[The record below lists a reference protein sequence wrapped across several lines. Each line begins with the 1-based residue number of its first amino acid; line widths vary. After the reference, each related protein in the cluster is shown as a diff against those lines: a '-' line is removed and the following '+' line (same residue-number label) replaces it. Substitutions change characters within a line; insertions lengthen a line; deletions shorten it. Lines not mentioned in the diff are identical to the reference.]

1 MIRVIRAALGI
12 AALAPALVLAQ
23 TKGDSASKKKPAD
36 PAKLLEKATALPLF
50 ASRGTLEFTLVA
62 DFRAISRDR
71 DTLSTKRYPGA
82 IKIAPEAGGTDTLRI
97 PVQLRTRGH
106 FRLLQRNCPFVPL
119 RVEFFKDSVK
129 KTPFDGQTGLKLVTH
144 CRNDDRYEQYVFAEE
159 LVYRVHNLVT
169 PLSFRSRLSSVTYTD
184 TAGKSLGK
192 YPAFFIE
199 DERDVARRNG
209 GKIPE
214 LRGALFDDLDAK
226 EGAKFALYEF
236 MIGNTD
242 WSIYALH
249 NVRILQAE
257 GGARFVPLAYDFDF
271 SGLVNAHY
279 ATPDPRLGIRDVR
292 SRLYRG
298 GCTWNEHIPAA
309 AAELLALKPAILAVY
324 DSSPGFNKNQVND
337 AKYYLNEFFKIVSD
351 PRELKYSIIDRCKKD
366 PGV

>member
-1 MIRVIRAALGI
+1 MIRVIRFALGI
-12 AALAPALVLAQ
+12 LALAPAAVLAQ
-23 TKGDSASKKKPAD
+23 KADSGSKKKPAD
-36 PAKLLEKATALPLF
+36 PAKLLEKAAALPLF
-50 ASRGTLEFTLVA
+50 SSRATLEFTLAA
-62 DFRAISRDR
+62 DLRAISRDR
-71 DTLSTKRYPGA
+71 DTLSTKRYPGT
-82 IKIAPEAGGTDTLRI
+82 IKIASEPGGTDTLRI

-106 FRLLQRNCPFVPL
+106 YRLLQRNCPFVPL
-119 RVEFFKDSVK
+119 RVVFFKDSVK
-129 KTPFDGQTGLKLVTH
+129 KTPFEGQSDLKLVTH
-144 CRNDDRYEQYVFAEE
+144 CRPDDRYEQYVYAEE

-169 PLSFRSRLSSVTYTD
+169 PLSFRSRLASVTYTD

-192 YPAFFIE
+192 FPAFFIE

-249 NVRILQAE
+249 NVRILASE
-257 GGARFVPLAYDFDF
+257 GAHYVPVAYDFDF

-298 GCTWNEHIPAA
+298 GCTWNDHIPAA

-324 DSSPGFNKNQVND
+324 DSVPGFHKNSIND
-337 AKYYLNEFFKIVSD
+337 AKYYLNEFFKIVAD
-351 PRELKYSIIDRCKKD
+351 PRELKYSIIDRCKRD